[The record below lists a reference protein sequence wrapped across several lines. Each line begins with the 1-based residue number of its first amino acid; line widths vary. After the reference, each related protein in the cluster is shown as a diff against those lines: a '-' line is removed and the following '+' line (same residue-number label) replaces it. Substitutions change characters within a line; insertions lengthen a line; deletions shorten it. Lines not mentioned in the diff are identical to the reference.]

1 MEGFTNHLVG
11 WSILRISK
19 NAKWRLR
26 LKSFRNERRASHN
39 LSSIACI
46 GNLPSNL
53 SRLQKESSLATPAL
67 AELPAWRMNMK
78 HIFRAFYCALF
89 VLAFAIPVLA
99 DTIRLKDG
107 SVIRGQVVGFK
118 DQQFTVLIG
127 SGAQGR
133 RSRTIIYVE
142 DIDSIEFD
150 SATTAAAASLANEDT
165 ASNNKNNAGAPVY
178 QPPRSNPPV
187 NTSNNPPA
195 NSTNNEPVSNQAGP
209 VGTPTFFTIKV
220 AVRADNTNNGW
231 TNTGLVVR
239 KGQRLRITATG
250 RVSLGAG
257 RFSTPVGIAGADTD
271 KLMRTEATGALI
283 AVIGDDNDDF
293 LLIGQRR
300 DFVAQRDGVLFLGV
314 NEGNL
319 NDNTGTY
326 DVVIEAEAGGPR

>member
-1 MEGFTNHLVG
+1 MKN
-11 WSILRISK
+11 ILR
-19 NAKWRLR
+19 
-26 LKSFRNERRASHN
+26 
-39 LSSIACI
+39 AC
-46 GNLPSNL
+46 G
-53 SRLQKESSLATPAL
+53 SLAVVFAL
-67 AELPAWRMNMK
+67 L
-78 HIFRAFYCALF
+78 
-89 VLAFAIPVLA
+89 VPVVA

-133 RSRTIIYVE
+133 RSRTLIYVE
-142 DIDSIEFD
+142 DVESIEFD
-150 SATTAAAASLANEDT
+150 SATSAAASGSANEDQPST
-165 ASNNKNNAGAPVY
+165 PTNSQVS
-178 QPPRSNPPV
+178 QPPRSNPATDPSRTPARTDPV
-187 NTSNNPPA
+187 QTSTQG
-195 NSTNNEPVSNQAGP
+195 SL
-209 VGTPTFFTIKV
+209 TFFTIKV

-231 TNTGLVVR
+231 TNSGLVVR

-250 RVSLGAG
+250 RISLDRRGD
-257 RFSTPVGIAGADTD
+257 RFSTPAGTAGGVDND

-293 LLIGQRR
+293 LLIGTRR

-326 DVVIEAEAGGPR
+326 DVVIEAEAGMNAPR